1 MIGLLYPNVSLKI
14 NGVKFDRLVNLIQQ
28 SFRLPE
34 CTVQADKT
42 ARQVRWLGFFHKVI
56 LKTDK
61 NALSAFQHRS
71 GIVAFLFAQYAL
83 HSVDDFVQIVFCNAQ
98 ILRVVQMRFQL
109 GIDIAE
115 RH

>member
-1 MIGLLYPNVSLKI
+1 MIGLLYPNASLKI
-14 NGVKFDRLVNLIQQ
+14 NGVKFNKLVNLIQQ
-28 SFRLPE
+28 SFKLPE
-34 CTVQADKT
+34 CAVQADKT
-42 ARQVRWLGFFHKVI
+42 ARQVRWLGFFHKAI

-71 GIVAFLFAQYAL
+71 GIAAFLFAQHAL
-83 HSVDDFVQIVFCNAQ
+83 HLIDDFVQIVFCDAQ